1 MMSVEMA
8 RAFYAEE
15 IRVAAN
21 VQSAALLSA
30 LMAVPREDFL
40 GPGPWQFAT
49 ANFGN
54 PGEPVY
60 CETPDANPCHVYH
73 NVAIALDPFRELNNG
88 QPATIA
94 ACLDI
99 LRLRPGETFVHVG
112 CGTGYYTALGAAMVG
127 SSGRVVALEIDKTLA
142 EQAARNLLRF
152 DRCIVEPV
160 DGATYRPGPYDAM
173 LVNAG
178 FTHPLDHWLDS
189 LNDGGRLLLPI
200 TVGDPERKT
209 GTGAMLLIVRNGDEF
224 RAEHSMPI
232 AIFTSPSGRDE
243 RLNGEI
249 GRAFSDGRWFRVARV
264 RRDRHTKADT
274 CCIHADGICL
284 ST

>member
-21 VQSAALLSA
+21 LQSAALLSA
-30 LMAVPREDFL
+30 LMEVQREDFL

-49 ANFGN
+49 ANFRN
-54 PGEPVY
+54 PGNAVY

-73 NVAIALDPFRELNNG
+73 NVAIALDPLRELNNG

-127 SSGRVVALEIDKTLA
+127 SGGRVVALEIDKTLA

-152 DRCIVEPV
+152 DRCIVESA
-160 DGATYRPGPYDAM
+160 DGATYRPGPSDAI

-200 TVGDPERKT
+200 TVSNPERKV

-224 RAEHSMPI
+224 RAEYSMPI

-243 RLNGEI
+243 RLDAEI
-249 GRAFSDGRWFRVARV
+249 GRAFSDGKWFRVARV
-264 RRDRHTKADT
+264 RRDRHTRADT
-274 CCIHADGICL
+274 CCIHADGVCL